1 MAIYKVRKRNGAII
15 DFDLDKIELAI
26 KKAIEAVGGTDL
38 DGASSLA
45 KKVSK
50 QIEKDVGKEI
60 PNVEHIQDTIE
71 KVLVKEGHDAVAKAF
86 IIYRQKRF
94 ESREQEKIVIEVGK
108 TMDEYLDQSDRRV
121 NENANQGFS
130 LGGLI
135 LNGFGKLTANYRL
148 SHIYPTEVGNAHRNG
163 DYHIHD
169 L

>member
-1 MAIYKVRKRNGAII
+1 MAIYKIRKRNGAII
-15 DFDLDKIELAI
+15 DFDIAKIENAI

-38 DGASSLA
+38 SNVSSLA
-45 KKVSK
+45 KKVAK
-50 QIEKDVGKEI
+50 EVEKKIGKEI
-60 PNVEHIQDTIE
+60 PDIETIQDCVE
-71 KVLVKEGHDAVAKAF
+71 QVLVKEGHDAVAKAF
-86 IIYRQKRF
+86 IIYRQKRA
-94 ESREQEKIVIEVGK
+94 ESRATEKVVIEVGK
-108 TMDEYLDQSDRRV
+108 TMDEYLEQSDRRV

-148 SHIYPTEVGNAHRNG
+148 SHVYPTEIGNAHRNG